1 LIINI
6 LFKAVTQFI
15 VANTNITITTII
27 ALIVIIIII
36 IIMDII
42 IIIIIMDIII
52 IIMDII
58 IIIIRVGNFEALEI
72 TWARV
77 MVDLIFYKN

>member
-1 LIINI
+1 MIINI

-42 IIIIIMDIII
+42 IIII
-52 IIMDII
+52 MDII
-58 IIIIRVGNFEALEI
+58 IIIIIKVGNFEALEI

>member
-1 LIINI
+1 MDIII
-6 LFKAVTQFI
+6 
-15 VANTNITITTII
+15 
-27 ALIVIIIII
+27 IIIII
-36 IIMDII
+36 IIMDI
-42 IIIIIMDIII
+42 
-52 IIMDII
+52 II

>member
-42 IIIIIMDIII
+42 IIIIIIIK
-52 IIMDII
+52 
-58 IIIIRVGNFEALEI
+58 VGNFEALEI